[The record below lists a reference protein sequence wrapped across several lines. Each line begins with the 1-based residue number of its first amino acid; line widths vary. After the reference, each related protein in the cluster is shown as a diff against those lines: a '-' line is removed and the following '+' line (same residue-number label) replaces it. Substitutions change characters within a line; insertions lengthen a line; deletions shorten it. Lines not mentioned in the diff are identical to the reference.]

1 MQPLLDWMESTFGL
15 APEYG
20 QALIIILASAL
31 VAALVDQVIRRVLLK
46 LVARTESDLDDKII
60 DLTHRPIFFTV
71 LALGVEYAL
80 DPLLETYYAEGALL
94 THTNVIETLIVLAWA
109 LLAVRIVET
118 ILSHAARR
126 EGGAGILQPGTVPLF
141 ANIFRLL
148 VLGGVLYF
156 MIGVWELDQLGWQP
170 NFRKEYNALII
181 FVIFLAAA
189 LVADY
194 VLRRILSQMADH
206 TRSEV
211 DDRILELIHKPVFLT
226 ILLVGFNQAL
236 NQVLVRADGTPG
248 EIHTNIIKTLVV
260 AVWVILAVRIL
271 SLILE
276 SLSKVETSFTL
287 IQPATLPIFNIGMK
301 VIVVGTATY
310 FIMIAWGIDPAGWVA
325 SAGVVGI
332 TLGFAA
338 RDTIANLFA
347 GIFILADAPYKI
359 GDYIVLD
366 SGERGKVTKI
376 GIRSTRMLTRD
387 DVEITVPNAVIADAK
402 IVNQS
407 GGPWVKF
414 RIRIGVGV
422 AYGSDVDFVEKT
434 LLEVANADDEVCPSP
449 AARVRFRELGDSS
462 LNFELLAWVEDPE
475 LRGRVTH
482 RLLGNVYKT
491 FVEKGI
497 EIPFPQRDLHFR
509 SALQVDAREAEVL
522 QLPQGQSED
531 HSEQGLKAEE
541 EQKNA

>member
-1 MQPLLDWMESTFGL
+1 VISALL
-15 APEYG
+15 
-20 QALIIILASAL
+20 ALII
-31 VAALVDQVIRRVLLK
+31 DQVIRRVLLK
-46 LVARTESDLDDKII
+46 AVARTESDLDDKII

-71 LALGVEYAL
+71 LALGVEFAL
-80 DPLLETYYAEGALL
+80 DPLLEPYYAEGALL
-94 THTNVIETLIVLAWA
+94 THTNIIETLIVLAWA

-118 ILSHAARR
+118 VLSHAAHRP
-126 EGGAGILQPGTVPLF
+126 GGAGILQEGTVPLF
-141 ANIFRLL
+141 TNITKLV

-156 MIGVWELDQLGWQP
+156 MIGVWELDQLGWEP

-189 LVADY
+189 LISDY
-194 VLRRILSQMADH
+194 VVRRILSQMADH

-211 DDRILELIHKPVFLT
+211 DDRILQLIHKPIFLT
-226 ILLVGFNQAL
+226 IILIGFNQAL

-260 AVWVILAVRIL
+260 AVWVFLAVRIL

-276 SLSKVETSFTL
+276 SLSKVETSFKL

-301 VIVVGTATY
+301 VVVVGTATY
-310 FIMIAWGIDPAGWVA
+310 FVMIAWGIDPAGWVA
-325 SAGVVGI
+325 SAGIVGI

-366 SGERGKVTKI
+366 TGDRGKVTKI
-376 GIRSTRMLTRD
+376 GIRSTRILTRD
-387 DVEITVPNAVIADAK
+387 DVEITIPNAVIADAK

-414 RIRIGVGV
+414 RIRLAVGV
-422 AYGSDVDFVEKT
+422 AYGSDIDVVEET
-434 LLEVANADDEVCPSP
+434 LLNVANSDDEVCASP
-449 AARVRFRELGDSS
+449 AARVRFREFGDSS
-462 LNFELLAWVEDPE
+462 LDFELLCWVEDPE

-482 RLLGNVYKT
+482 RLLGNVYKA
-491 FVEKGI
+491 FAANDI

-509 SALQVDAREAEVL
+509 S
-522 QLPQGQSED
+522 QLHLHGTDKDVPRLPPRPGDEED
-531 HSEQGLKAEE
+531 EE
-541 EQKNA
+541 NTDQKG